1 MSMYAATYPL
11 SQRSDG
17 HYLPSDTVD
26 FLLDFAGR
34 EIVKNSIR
42 ISGNLVVTQAEEPLN
57 GTENIY
63 YDAKVG
69 AAGLVQQFIVSSSDR
84 VIQNFQAVPRYLA
97 MHESAKNSLITTGG
111 TLDNAAALKAAKDDD
126 TTVLMANGP
135 KSFSF
140 KPHIGINNSSANIP
154 YSKFGQIKVT
164 CLLSSVT
171 QFLWGTGVNG
181 DTDFYLTD
189 LQLSYMTVPEQT
201 TGPVNMEVITSI
213 KQTVSSPQNQ
223 LSVICPN
230 ASEAVVMSFVPL
242 ASENTL
248 TQNFT
253 RLAQL
258 PGVSR
263 VESSYND
270 VTIGTAL
277 QFALENAPEIALNYL
292 MAMGWD
298 GITSET
304 ADGAYYGIGFGFG
317 DAILPNTKI
326 GVYIESTVQQ
336 NQPFACYLYFKGVAS
351 M

>member
-1 MSMYAATYPL
+1 MYSACYPL

-17 HYLPSDTVD
+17 RYLAQDTCD
-26 FLLDFAGR
+26 FLLDYAGK

-42 ISGNLVVTQAEEPLN
+42 ISGNLVVTQAENPVN
-57 GTENIY
+57 NTQAIY

-69 AAGLVQQFIVSSSDR
+69 CAGLVQQYIISSNDR

-97 MHESAKNSLITTGG
+97 MHESAKHSLITTGG
-111 TLDNAAALKAAKDDD
+111 KLENACVLKASKDED
-126 TTVLMANGP
+126 TSVLMANGP

-140 KPHIGINNSSANIP
+140 KPYIGINNSSGNLP
-154 YSKFGQIKVT
+154 YSKFGQLKIT

-171 QFLWGTGVNG
+171 QFLFGAGVTG

-189 LQLSYMTVPEQT
+189 LQLSYMTVEEKS

-213 KQTVSSPQNQ
+213 KQTVSSSQNQ
-223 LSVICPN
+223 LSVICPT

-242 ASENTL
+242 VSENTI
-248 TQNFT
+248 QQKYT
-253 RLAQL
+253 RLSQL
-258 PGVSR
+258 PGVKR

-270 VTIGTAL
+270 VTVGVAL
-277 QFALENAPEIALNYL
+277 QFALENESEIALNYL

-304 ADGAYYGIGFGFG
+304 SSGDYYGIGFGFG
-317 DAILPNTKI
+317 DQVLPNTKI
-326 GVYIESTVQQ
+326 GVYIESNVVQ
-336 NQPFACYLYFKGVAS
+336 NQPYGCYMYFKGVAT